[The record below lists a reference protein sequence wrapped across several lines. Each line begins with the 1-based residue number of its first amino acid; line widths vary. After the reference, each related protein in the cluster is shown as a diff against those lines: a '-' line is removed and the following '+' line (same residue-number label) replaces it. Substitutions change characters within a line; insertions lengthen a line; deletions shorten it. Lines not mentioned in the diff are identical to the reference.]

1 MAGGRTRRFAAG
13 GLVLALACI
22 GASRIPSLASDS
34 AAVPAAAVKPAADAP
49 LCYAGQQCVAV
60 DGAVGLGTANRKA
73 IGFLHGFGAATSP
86 ARIAALRPTS
96 WRASGGQG
104 MQTQIHLYAGTTTEI
119 LSDYWIRATYDARR
133 GGGRLPWEDWN
144 AYSNFITD
152 FVRKAKQQGWAPT
165 YWEIQNEPDSW
176 LGYAPPVHANIAQI
190 LQTFQVGYAA
200 VKRADPAA
208 KVIGPS
214 LSGFLVS
221 HNPARPELLDMTTF
235 LDFSGREGLHWD
247 AIAWHETEPDY
258 MPVAER
264 RPEAIPGHVAK
275 MRQMLQARPQL
286 GHPLIFVNEYMY
298 PENIDVPGWRVGY
311 MAALEQA
318 NVDIASMS
326 CPLSTPG
333 DKGCFEPSLD
343 RLLENDGNTPRP
355 GYWVVLSYA
364 NMLGQRVA
372 TWSSDPHLS
381 AFATRIS
388 TSGGPVQVLLGRHV
402 SCTTAVNPQCHDPLS
417 ATPPPV
423 NLTVAVR
430 VGGSNRSAVVT
441 IEHFPDANRSMQT
454 PEAPKFVTVPVV
466 NGVARVPVNN
476 FTDGE
481 AYALTV
487 A

>member
-1 MAGGRTRRFAAG
+1 
-13 GLVLALACI
+13 
-22 GASRIPSLASDS
+22 
-34 AAVPAAAVKPAADAP
+34 
-49 LCYAGQQCVAV
+49 
-60 DGAVGLGTANRKA
+60 LGS
-73 IGFLHGFGAATSP
+73 ATSP
-86 ARIAALRPTS
+86 ARITALRPTS
-96 WRASGGQG
+96 WRSSADQS
-104 MQTQIHLYAGTTTEI
+104 TQLQMRLYAGTTTEI
-119 LSDYWIRATYDARR
+119 LSDYWIRASYDAKR

-144 AYSNFITD
+144 AYSTFITN
-152 FVRKAKQQGWAPT
+152 FVRTAKQQGSSPT

-176 LGYAPPVHANIAQI
+176 LGYAPGVHANIAEI
-190 LQTFQVGYAA
+190 LQTFEVGYAA

-214 LSGFLVS
+214 ISGFLVN

-235 LDFSGREGLHWD
+235 LDFSAREHLHWD

-258 MPVAER
+258 MPVSER

-275 MRQMLQARPQL
+275 MRELLRARPQL
-286 GHPLIFVNEYMY
+286 GSPLIFVNEYMY

-318 NVDIASMS
+318 NVDVASMS
-326 CPLSTPG
+326 CPLSSPG

-343 RLLENDGNTPRP
+343 RLLENDGTTPRP
-355 GYWVVLSYA
+355 GYWVVEFYA

-381 AFATRIS
+381 AFATRLS

-430 VGGSNRSAVVT
+430 VGGPNRSAVVT

-481 AYALTV
+481 AYALTL